1 MMAKFRYKR
10 GEKPLDGYTIQH
22 GLGVGGFGEVY
33 YAVSDSG
40 REVALKAV
48 QNYEEIELRGIR
60 HCMNLKSPH
69 LVTVFDVKRNDE
81 ESPFVIMEYVQGPCL
96 RTLLDN
102 SPQGLG
108 STKAA
113 FFLRE
118 IAKGLTYLHEAGV
131 VHRDLKPHNVFYEE
145 GFVKIGDYSLCKM
158 ISTSHR
164 TGHTMTVGTVHY
176 MAPEISEGR
185 YDASVDIYALGII
198 LYEMLTGSPPFVGNS
213 VGEVLMKHM
222 TGEPDLSKIDE
233 PFRSTVAK
241 AIAKNPDERFSSAA
255 DMVESVFGTEHVQH
269 SVVEFNPQEL
279 TLVANN
285 ATKRVLTTPSGRP
298 ASGGRGGQSTGDSWK
313 APRTPSS
320 KVFVATAIAD
330 EPAPPPKAHQPDFL
344 APDPQQVTRAD
355 TLPVTLRYGLL
366 PVVAVAIVTATALA
380 YSRAFGIFAP
390 AIAWVG
396 AVTGILAAVA
406 AVRFAVSHSWGAAGV
421 KGRLIVAAAL
431 AAVFVTQRFF
441 GPLVALPFAAVV
453 ALPFFD
459 WHRRIAENRH
469 QRLVFYPVLGSAL
482 IAFGVAATFPFHV
495 TLFSFPAAAAA
506 IAAAIGLCLQ
516 IASPRQSRSQTFP
529 AQPAREVP
537 PPVNATH
544 QTVPVNNYSRVPIRP
559 IASKPKGF
567 SPSPV
572 QILQSTLAIPGTILF
587 VASAILAILELSTA
601 FPSLNGGIGDK
612 KVILAMIGFG
622 LAVGSI
628 GFMIASGL
636 RKGFWPVT
644 RLAVASILLT
654 SIHYQ
659 CVSTSSLSKS
669 YALALPVAM
678 LLFAWPSKTSGMG
691 SQT

>member
-1 MMAKFRYKR
+1 MMAKFRYRR

-40 REVALKAV
+40 RDVALKAV

-69 LVTVFDVKRNDE
+69 LVTVFDVKHNDE

-102 SPQGLG
+102 SPEGLG
-108 STKAA
+108 PTKAA

-213 VGEVLMKHM
+213 LGEVLMKHM
-222 TGEPDLSKIDE
+222 TAEPDLSKLEE

-241 AIAKNPDERFSSAA
+241 AIAKNPEERFSSAA
-255 DMVESVFGTEHVQH
+255 DMVESVFGEEHVQH

-298 ASGGRGGQSTGDSWK
+298 ASGGYAGGPTGDSWK
-313 APRTPSS
+313 KPARRPSS
-320 KVFVATAIAD
+320 KVFVATPVEYEVEPPTETPRPFLGTPRDSEAISD
-330 EPAPPPKAHQPDFL
+330 SLPP
-344 APDPQQVTRAD
+344 
-355 TLPVTLRYGLL
+355 TLRYSLL
-366 PVVAVAIVTATALA
+366 PIIAVAIVTATALA

-390 AIAWVG
+390 AITWIG
-396 AVTGILAAVA
+396 GVTGILVSVA
-406 AVRFAVSHSWGAAGV
+406 AIRFTVSRTELAGGL
-421 KGRLIVAAAL
+421 KGRLLVAAAL
-431 AAVFVTQRFF
+431 AIVFLTQRFF
-441 GPLVALPFAAVV
+441 GPLVALPFAVVV

-459 WHRRIAENRH
+459 WHRRAAGSRQ
-469 QRLVFYPVLGSAL
+469 QRLVFYPILGSAL
-482 IAFGVAATFPFHV
+482 IAFGVAATFAVHGN
-495 TLFSFPAAAAA
+495 LFSFPAAAAA
-506 IAAAIGLCLQ
+506 IAAAIGLCVQ
-516 IASPRQSRSQTFP
+516 IASPLQSQTQRSGSSRP
-529 AQPAREVP
+529 TYEVP
-537 PPVNATH
+537 PPVRSTQH
-544 QTVPVNNYSRVPIRP
+544 TVPVNSYSSVPVRP
-559 IASKPKGF
+559 VAPKRTTN
-567 SPSPV
+567 SPSPI

-601 FPSLNGGIGDK
+601 FPSLNGGIGEK
-612 KVILAMIGFG
+612 KVVLAMVGFG

-636 RKGFWPVT
+636 RRGFWPVA
-644 RLAVASILLT
+644 RLATACLLLT

-678 LLFAWPSKTSGMG
+678 LMFAWPSKANGTG
-691 SQT
+691 S